1 MLYRIGH
8 RANLANAVKAW
19 VTLGRVAA
27 LLALMSA
34 ATACERGSGSYP
46 QRPDAETRAKMSEAE
61 LEQLCGDGGV
71 LKLRF
76 AGMEFDA
83 RREAVN
89 ALESARWEQTISFV
103 PPEGSRDL
111 SRRFKFCQISG
122 AERADAGMVRFSPP
136 LGTRVG
142 DDKVQL
148 FDLVL
153 EDKRLKEEVSKERE
167 PANRNVKIHPAAGR
181 TALSIEQ
188 VSQVAQRLETAT
200 YLGGFGL
207 DPDQQFHYFAKG
219 YDALVV
225 NCRDREGGDRSQLSG
240 KKDCWFRWEIP
251 TLAEHDE
258 IFASASL
265 LVEAGEE
272 ENLMNHVHRLVPRLV
287 AVATVDGGA
296 K

>member
-8 RANLANAVKAW
+8 RTNLANAVKAW
-19 VTLGRVAA
+19 VALWRVAA

-76 AGMEFDA
+76 GGMEFDA

-103 PPEGSRDL
+103 PPEGSRDF
-111 SRRFKFCQISG
+111 SRRFKFCQVSE
-122 AERADAGMVRFSPP
+122 AERADAGMVRLSPP

-153 EDKRLKEEVSKERE
+153 EDKRLKEEVSAERE
-167 PANRNVKIHPAAGR
+167 PAERDLENHPAVGR
-181 TALSIEQ
+181 TALSIKR
-188 VSQVAQRLETAT
+188 VSQVVQRLESAT
-200 YLGGFGL
+200 YLGSLGS
-207 DPDQQFHYFAKG
+207 DSDQQSHYFAKG
-219 YDALVV
+219 YNALVV
-225 NCRDREGGDRSQLSG
+225 NCHDREGGERSQPSG
-240 KKDCWFRWEIP
+240 KKYCWFRWEIP
-251 TLAEHDE
+251 TLAERNE
-258 IFASASL
+258 LFASASL

-272 ENLMNHVHRLVPRLV
+272 KNLLNHVHRLVPRLV
-287 AVATVDGGA
+287 AVATVDRGA